1 MCLLDEGK
9 AVNGEEAL
17 EIMNNGGYITHPK
30 LMERG
35 VGPLSLVGDVVYVND
50 NEPIA
55 RDWKLR
61 LDSDVFNDGWLKYD
75 ASRDDKSARVK
86 RLIALSKQ
94 YLQNGDSEGAMAYL
108 SQASKLNHEILVSAK
123 EEINRLFLEIEQK

>member
-1 MCLLDEGK
+1 M
-9 AVNGEEAL
+9 NRQEAF

-30 LMERG
+30 LMELG

-55 RDWKLR
+55 REWKMR

-75 ASRDDKSARVK
+75 ASRDDKLVRVK

-94 YLQNGDSEGAMAYL
+94 CLKNGDIEGAMDYQ
-108 SQASKLNHEILVSAK
+108 SQVFKLNQEILVDTK
-123 EEINRLFLEIEQK
+123 EKIDRLLLEMEQK